1 MQLYNP
7 ITINLGSGDP
17 LVLDNLD
24 VVIFDHQSRKLV
36 LAKVHPAA
44 NPLPLWRGKDYDDV
58 GDYTQ
63 AQVEARIKQLLG
75 ENYEALQSLF
85 SLETTEE

>member
-1 MQLYNP
+1 MKLDNTV
-7 ITINLGSGDP
+7 TINLGSGDP
-17 LVLDNLD
+17 LVLNDLD

-44 NPLPLWRGKDYDDV
+44 NLLPLWRGPDYDAI

-63 AQVEARIKQLLG
+63 AQVEDRIKELLG
-75 ENYEALQSLF
+75 PNLEVLPSLF
-85 SLETTEE
+85 NREVT

>member
-1 MQLYNP
+1 MKLDNP
-7 ITINLGSGDP
+7 ITVNVGPGSP
-17 LVLDNLD
+17 LVLNDLD

-44 NPLPLWRGKDYDDV
+44 NPLPLWKGQEYDEA

-63 AQVEARIKQLLG
+63 AQVEARVLEVLG
-75 ENYEALQSLF
+75 EDLQTGLQNLF
-85 SLETTEE
+85 NIETL

>member
-1 MQLYNP
+1 MQLDNP
-7 ITINLGSGDP
+7 TTINLNSGDP
-17 LVLDNLD
+17 LVLTDLD

-44 NPLPLWRGKDYDDV
+44 KFLPLWRGSEYDNA

-63 AQVEARIKQLLG
+63 AQVEDRIKELLG
-75 ENYEALQSLF
+75 PN
-85 SLETTEE
+85 LETLPNLFHREIV